1 MGLGGTDRRRVT
13 EPPARV
19 DPEIAAVTFAAHL
32 DDFFANGRGRRE
44 GWERILVDE
53 LHAVIRIPAV
63 RADGSVDHYF
73 VMLGAEYY
81 PVWPPI
87 VRFVRRTEEG
97 SWVDATEGTTWW
109 PRQQNQPGFSFGLHA
124 TYPFPEGP
132 RQLVCFS
139 QSFEYYIT
147 GHTPQ
152 GDEGWDP
159 ARHTLTATLSR
170 MADVLRAPNYQEPS
184 GDRDS

>member
-1 MGLGGTDRRRVT
+1 MVGTDRGRVT
-13 EPPARV
+13 EPPATV
-19 DPEIAAVTFAAHL
+19 DPEIAAVTFEAHL
-32 DDFFANGRGRRE
+32 DDFFTNGRGRGD
-44 GWERILVDE
+44 GWKRIVVDA
-53 LHAVIRIPAV
+53 LHAVIRIPAI
-63 RADGSVDHYF
+63 RTDGTVDPYF
-73 VMLGAEYY
+73 LMLGAEYY
-81 PVWPPI
+81 PVWPPV

-97 SWVDATEGTTWW
+97 SWVDATEGTRWW
-109 PRQQNQPGFSFGLHA
+109 PRLQNQPGFPFGLHA

-139 QSFEYYIT
+139 HSFEYYIT

-152 GDEGWDP
+152 GDEGWDQS
-159 ARHTLTATLSR
+159 RHTLTATLSR

>member
-1 MGLGGTDRRRVT
+1 MGLVGTDRGRVT
-13 EPPARV
+13 EPPGKV

-32 DDFFANGRGRRE
+32 DDFFVNGRGGRE

-53 LHAVIRIPAV
+53 LHAVTRIPAT
-63 RADGSVDHYF
+63 RADGTLDPYF

-87 VRFVRRTEEG
+87 VRFVRRTDDG
-97 SWVDATEGTTWW
+97 DWVDATEGTRWW
-109 PRQQNQPGFSFGLHA
+109 PKQQNQPGFSFGLHA

-139 QSFEYYIT
+139 HSFEYYIT
-147 GHTPQ
+147 GHTPAEGEEWVQ
-152 GDEGWDP
+152 G
-159 ARHTLTATLSR
+159 RHTLTATLSR
-170 MADVLRAPNYQEPS
+170 MGDVLRAPNYQEPS